1 MMVFAGGLLFTF
13 GVSGQQRKLDSA
25 GLRETLSSLNEST
38 TQAQQLCAEFSQNHS
53 TPNYFRIQMNSILRD
68 LQISRDQLAAAD
80 IDAPLKSAK
89 QEAFELYS
97 KDISTIEQL
106 RDGLF
111 EKDLAKSDIGVFEK
125 VITEIKKEAGSI

>member
-1 MMVFAGGLLFTF
+1 
-13 GVSGQQRKLDSA
+13 
-25 GLRETLSSLNEST
+25 
-38 TQAQQLCAEFSQNHS
+38 
-53 TPNYFRIQMNSILRD
+53 MNSILRD

-89 QEAFELYS
+89 QEALELYS

-125 VITEIKKEAGSI
+125 VITEINKEAGSL